1 MQFMEA
7 DVALTPEQKALVSE
21 IIRQKL
27 PAAQVQVFGS
37 RATGKARPYSDLDL
51 LFIQPARLAWEVR
64 YELEDAFESSTLPFR
79 VDLVDVETVSPQML
93 KRIRSEATT
102 LPL

>member
-1 MQFMEA
+1 MET

-21 IIRQKL
+21 IIHRAL
-27 PAAQVQVFGS
+27 PAAQVLVFGS

-51 LFIQPARLAWEVR
+51 LFLQPPRLAWNIR
-64 YELEDAFESSTLPFR
+64 CELEDAFESSALPFR

-93 KRIRSEATT
+93 KRIRSETVA